1 MAVAGDR
8 LETARCQVVGAVA
21 KWRAELQEAAGSR
34 LGEGLIATRELK
46 DQLEAVFVE
55 SLARF
60 DKAGEFARDGSV
72 DLVAWVRE
80 KCRYTSTAA
89 AERVGMARQIDKL
102 PQTKQAFA
110 TGELAY
116 QHVAVMTKAAD
127 HVGAAAVRKAES
139 SLLRLAETMGPG
151 EFTGVA
157 KNFEIQVNK
166 IAALAETNRAHQ
178 RRYLNIGEPT
188 DGMIRIDGMLDAEAG
203 AVVRNAVNSMPP
215 PAKGD
220 DRTPGQRR
228 ADRLVEICIKP
239 GATAADG
246 GGPRPHLIIRA
257 SVDTLAGLPGAP
269 GGELDGGVVVSS
281 ETVQRYACDTALTR
295 ITGKGELDAEVGRA
309 SRTIPPA
316 TRRALAARDR
326 GCVVV
331 GCNRP
336 PQWTDAHHLKH
347 WAHGG
352 PTVMSNLV
360 LLCRHHHRRV
370 HEDYWHLHRIDS
382 GRWRLTAPIPRSRSA

>member
-1 MAVAGDR
+1 MAGDR
-8 LETARCQVVGAVA
+8 LEAARCRVVTAVA
-21 KWRAELQEAAGSR
+21 DWRAELRQAEGSR
-34 LGEGLIATRELK
+34 LGEGLIATREMK

-55 SLARF
+55 GLGRF
-60 DKAGEFARDGSV
+60 DKSGEYASDGALDV
-72 DLVAWVRE
+72 VAWVRD

-89 AERVGMARQIDKL
+89 AERVGMARQIDNL
-102 PQTKQAFA
+102 PQTRKAFA

-116 QHVAVMTKAAD
+116 QQVAVMTKTAE
-127 HVGAAAVRKAES
+127 HVGAAAVRRAES
-139 SLLRLAETMGPG
+139 SLLRLAETMDPG
-151 EFTGVA
+151 QFTGVA
-157 KNFEIQVNK
+157 KNFEIQINK
-166 IAALAETNRAHQ
+166 EAALADANRAHQ
-178 RRYLNIGEPT
+178 RRYLNISEPT
-188 DGMIRIDGMLDAEAG
+188 DGMVRIDGMLDAEAG

-215 PAKGD
+215 PARDD

-228 ADRLVEICIKP
+228 ADRLVEICLKP

-246 GGPRPHLIIRA
+246 SGPRPHLIVRA
-257 SVDTLAGLPGAP
+257 GLDTLAGSPGAP
-269 GGELDGGVVVSS
+269 GGELDGGVVVLA
-281 ETVQRYACDTALTR
+281 ETVQRFACDAALIR
-295 ITGKGELDAEVGRA
+295 ITGNGELEGEISRA

-316 TRRALAARDR
+316 IRRALAARDR
-326 GCVVV
+326 GCVIT

-352 PTVMSNLV
+352 PTVMSNLI

-370 HEDYWHLHRIDS
+370 HEDGWHLQRLDS

>member
-8 LETARCQVVGAVA
+8 LEAARCRAVA
-21 KWRAELQEAAGSR
+21 AIADWRAELRQAAGSR
-34 LGEGLIATRELK
+34 LGEGLIATREMK

-55 SLARF
+55 GLGRF
-60 DKAGEFARDGSV
+60 DKSGEYASDGALDV
-72 DLVAWVRE
+72 VAWVRD

-89 AERVGMARQIDKL
+89 AERVGMARQIDNL
-102 PQTKQAFA
+102 PQTKKAFA
-110 TGELAY
+110 SGELAY
-116 QHVAVMTKAAD
+116 QHVAVMTRAAE

-139 SLLRLAETMGPG
+139 SLLRLAETMDPG
-151 EFTGVA
+151 QFTGVA

-166 IAALAETNRAHQ
+166 EAALAETNRAHQ
-178 RRYLNIGEPT
+178 RRYLNVSEPT
-188 DGMIRIDGMLDAEAG
+188 DGMVRIDGLLDAEAG

-215 PAKGD
+215 PAKDD

-228 ADRLVEICIKP
+228 ADRLVELCDKP

-246 GGPRPHLIIRA
+246 SGPRPHLIIRA
-257 SVDTLAGLPGAP
+257 GLDTLAGSPGAP
-269 GGELDGGVVVSS
+269 GGELDGGIVVTA
-281 ETVQRYACDTALTR
+281 ETVQRYACDTAVTR
-295 ITGKGELDAEVGRA
+295 ITGKGELEAEIGRA

-370 HEDYWHLHRIDS
+370 HEDGWHLLRIDT
-382 GRWRLTAPIPRSRSA
+382 GRWRLTQPVPRSRSA